1 MPIYLYGGD
10 SLYRTNMCKLHL
22 TALFTHTHTNT
33 HTDVVL
39 FPGHGDWFLGGGNG
53 KFNTRMKLAKTG
65 LVEHLYTTEFPGKGD
80 INASAWK
87 VNDMKA
93 YANVCTMVSPSL

>member
-1 MPIYLYGGD
+1 MVETVYIALN
-10 SLYRTNMCKLHL
+10 TFKLHL
-22 TALFTHTHTNT
+22 TALFTDTHTNT

-87 VNDMKA
+87 LNDMKA